1 VSLLELDDVHV
12 AYGRIQALRGIS
24 LRVEE
29 GQIVALI
36 GANGAG
42 KSTMLRS
49 LSGLLQP
56 SRGSIIFEGEDIA
69 LCSPPQVLKR
79 GIAHCPEGRHVF
91 PDMSVEENLEMGAY
105 LRRDLAE
112 IAADRARIFD
122 QFPRLA
128 ERRKQVAGTL
138 SGGEQQM
145 LAIGRALMSRP
156 KLILFDEPSLGL
168 APNIVE
174 RVFEII
180 AEIRAGGSTVLMVE
194 QNAYAALEMCD
205 YAYLLESGVIATSG
219 KGADLIGNPHV
230 QAAYLGG

>member
-1 VSLLELDDVHV
+1 MLEVRDLECRYGSV
-12 AYGRIQALRGIS
+12 AALKGIS
-24 LRVEE
+24 LSVEK

-42 KSTMLRS
+42 KSTTLRS
-49 LSGLLQP
+49 LSGLLP
-56 SRGSIIFEGEDIA
+56 PARGSIMFEGEDIA
-69 LCSPPQVLKR
+69 HCSPPQIVSR

-91 PDMSVEENLEMGAY
+91 PDMSVEENLDMGAY
-105 LRRDLAE
+105 LRRDTAE
-112 IAADRARIFD
+112 IAADRTRTFD
-122 QFPRLA
+122 EFPHLA
-128 ERRKQVAGTL
+128 ERRRQIAGTL

-145 LAIGRALMSRP
+145 LAIGRALMLRP

-180 AEIRAGGSTVLMVE
+180 ASIRARGATVLMVE

-219 KGADLIGNPHV
+219 KGADLIDNPHIRD
-230 QAAYLGG
+230 AYLGG

>member
-1 VSLLELDDVHV
+1 MLEIRDLECRYGSVAALKGVSL
-12 AYGRIQALRGIS
+12 S
-24 LRVEE
+24 VER

-49 LSGLLQP
+49 LSGLLAP
-56 SRGSIIFEGEDIA
+56 ARGSILFEGEDIA
-69 LCSPPQVLKR
+69 HLPPPQVLRR

-91 PDMSVEENLEMGAY
+91 PDMTVEENLDMGAY
-105 LRRDLAE
+105 LRTDAAG
-112 IAADRARIFD
+112 IAADRDRIFE

-180 AEIRAGGSTVLMVE
+180 AEIRAGGATVLMVE

-219 KGADLIGNPHV
+219 KGAELIGNPHV